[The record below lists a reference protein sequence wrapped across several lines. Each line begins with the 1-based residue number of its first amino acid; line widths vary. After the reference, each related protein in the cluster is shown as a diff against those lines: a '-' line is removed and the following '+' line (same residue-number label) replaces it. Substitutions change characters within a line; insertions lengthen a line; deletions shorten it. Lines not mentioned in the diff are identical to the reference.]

1 MAEAMHNLGLVKED
15 LNTQKTKTDFPSE
28 NLQITE
34 LHFRYYRKKLL
45 ETINT
50 LIMERRRL
58 RAKYANLA
66 QDGSDEVHLSR
77 LSDRGSQ

>member
-1 MAEAMHNLGLVKED
+1 M
-15 LNTQKTKTDFPSE
+15 
-28 NLQITE
+28 
-34 LHFRYYRKKLL
+34 L
-45 ETINT
+45 ETIIT

-58 RAKYANLA
+58 RAKYASLA